1 MYRVWYWATID
12 REYDGRFIASIPDL
26 WDLAAYGDTDKDAV
40 AHVTE
45 LASERVRGALDD
57 GQQVPPRR
65 RSSELPNH
73 IRSKEVGRAIIPVEV
88 GRREAGPTPPY
99 HVRFELKRSKAS
111 QQSSNA

>member
-45 LASERVRGALDD
+45 LASERVRAALDD

-65 RSSELPNH
+65 QSSEMPSH
-73 IRSKEVGRAIIPVEV
+73 IRSKEVGRAMIPVEV
-88 GRREAGPTPPY
+88 GRREAWPTPPY
-99 HVRFELKRSKAS
+99 HLSV
-111 QQSSNA
+111 